1 MSWGRGGELRAL
13 PDAITGTQRAAGEV
27 RAALIQRRMKPG
39 GKEATRCAYVW
50 LCFPIYV
57 CSRAELWFFLIGKEN
72 LLERAV
78 QLHLIPGMMAG
89 EALHSPNLAI
99 VMETSFLSWHW
110 VNPRTAEKAHTW
122 NATPGSKTQQY
133 SGTAHL
139 RIQNPRQCHQHTSSA
154 AGCWVGATCPVSLS
168 YKDLLYHVQ

>member
-1 MSWGRGGELRAL
+1 MSWGGGGEFRAL
-13 PDAITGTQRAAGEV
+13 PDAITGTRLAAGEV

-72 LLERAV
+72 WLERAV

-110 VNPRTAEKAHTW
+110 VNPRTAEKAHTHEMPHQVAKLSNTVAQPIW
-122 NATPGSKTQQY
+122 GFKTQ
-133 SGTAHL
+133 G
-139 RIQNPRQCHQHTSSA
+139 SA
-154 AGCWVGATCPVSLS
+154 TCPQAGYWVGATCPVSLS
-168 YKDLLYHVQ
+168 